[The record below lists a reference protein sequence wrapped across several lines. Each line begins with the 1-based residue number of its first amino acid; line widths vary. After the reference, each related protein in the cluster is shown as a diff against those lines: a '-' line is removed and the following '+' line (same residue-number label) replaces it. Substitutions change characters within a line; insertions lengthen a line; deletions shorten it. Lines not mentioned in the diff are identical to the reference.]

1 MLDDELQELIIK
13 HLEEHGSASIG
24 QLAAALGES
33 FFSIDQAT
41 DKLRDKNIVDKIGV
55 MVMLEIL

>member
-13 HLEEHGSASIG
+13 HLEEHRSASIG
-24 QLAAALGES
+24 QLAEALGAS

-41 DKLRDKNIVDKIGV
+41 NELRDKNIVDKIGV
-55 MVMLEIL
+55 MVMLEII

>member
-1 MLDDELQELIIK
+1 
-13 HLEEHGSASIG
+13 LEEHRSASIG
-24 QLAAALGES
+24 QLAEALGES

-41 DKLRDKNIVDKIGV
+41 DELRDKQIVDKIGV

>member
-1 MLDDELQELIIK
+1 MLEDELQEFIIK
-13 HLEEHGSASIG
+13 HLEEHRSASIG
-24 QLAAALGES
+24 QLAEALGES

-41 DKLRDKNIVDKIGV
+41 DELRDKNIIDKIGV